1 MESWSCSSDNI
12 TVGARLGD
20 LDGLLLLEDQETVKL
35 CSRLLPVVVPAQIK
49 KAYRVCAGLSHDTL
63 WEENKVSY
71 QVLLSSMTVIKCLVL
86 LGRASCKVFKVPEG
100 RVASA
105 GFSCSI
111 SSPLD
116 LDLQLDLPLPVK
128 TKSIVQVQEHK

>member
-1 MESWSCSSDNI
+1 MESWACSSNDV

-63 WEENKVSY
+63 WGEKHKVYY
-71 QVLLSSMTVIKCLVL
+71 QVLLSSMTVIKCLAAWKELVIKL
-86 LGRASCKVFKVPEG
+86 SCE
-100 RVASA
+100 
-105 GFSCSI
+105 C
-111 SSPLD
+111 
-116 LDLQLDLPLPVK
+116 
-128 TKSIVQVQEHK
+128 T